1 MIRALVFNL
10 DGTLVETEK
19 LKVLF
24 YARAATELS
33 PDLNEGE
40 VVAAFEDFV
49 GLSRQE
55 CRPSPSP
62 PISPAASSATQIS
75 CPALT
80 SSTPLMPYQR
90 WCSA

>member
-33 PDLNEGE
+33 SDLNEGE
-40 VVAAFEDFV
+40 VVAAFEDFA

-55 CRPSPSP
+55 RRSSPSP
-62 PISPAASSATQIS
+62 PISPAASSATQTS
-75 CPALT
+75 WTAL
-80 SSTPLMPYQR
+80 SR
-90 WCSA
+90 R